1 MKRTI
6 KFHTDVNAK
15 GCNFGHYKR
24 VSDTNWYLHTIAI
37 AKEHNVIIKK
47 IKIHDWLSY
56 ETSKIIVKCDTE
68 EQWKEFAMHFLAHF
82 AGYMK
87 DIKVKL

>member
-6 KFHTDVNAK
+6 KFRTDISTH
-15 GCNFGHYKR
+15 GCGFGEFKR
-24 VSDTNWYLHTIAI
+24 VSDTRWYLDTIAI

-47 IKIHDWLSY
+47 IKIHDWLSCKK
-56 ETSKIIVKCDTE
+56 SKVVVKCNTE
-68 EQWKEFAMHFLAHF
+68 EQWREFAMHFLAHF
-82 AGYMK
+82 ARYMK

>member
-6 KFHTDVNAK
+6 KFHTDINTR
-15 GCNFGHYKR
+15 GCGFGQFKQ
-24 VSDTNWYLHTIAI
+24 VSDTRWYLDTIVI
-37 AKEHNVIIKK
+37 AKEHNVIISN
-47 IKIHDWLSY
+47 IRIHDWLSHK
-56 ETSKIIVKCDTE
+56 TSKVTVECDTE

-82 AGYMK
+82 ACYME